1 MAVSSHTVTTAREN
15 GINGLQQEI
24 RTARSQRADR
34 AAKVYTYDARGRITG
49 IQDGNQNQT
58 GYHMDPWERET
69 GPYHL
74 QCGWE
79 PGTGTRLRL
88 SGRK

>member
-49 IQDGNQNQT
+49 IQD
-58 GYHMDPWERET
+58 
-69 GPYHL
+69 
-74 QCGWE
+74 
-79 PGTGTRLRL
+79 
-88 SGRK
+88 